1 MSKERDTVVDGLER
15 LAFNEGVQAATQ
27 DRAQALLDRL
37 NRPVRV
43 AILGLPQSGK
53 STLLNVFLGDD
64 LLPTDFMLPPIE
76 FRYGD
81 APLLRVTEPEGD
93 VTLIDG
99 LNFEAVSDDC
109 LYIQAEAP
117 QPVLKEISLLEVA
130 AEGTGEEQESA
141 LRWAARRA
149 DITVWCSQEYA
160 RVERLLW
167 NAAPEK
173 MKDHGF
179 LAITKAD
186 LFGTAEDISSRMA
199 VFKAVAENEFLD
211 IFPVASEPALA
222 ARIEKDSAG
231 WDASSASGLLRS
243 VLAHADTGRRADLDA
258 AHVFVLRHEDLV
270 SSLPQVAK
278 PGAETAPEPAK
289 AAPSAPVAPTP
300 EPEPAPIPETPQV
313 DSAVVEACIEGAQYL
328 RARAGEIRSAV
339 GGLGEDDAAEHVLSE
354 CMETVEQLQ
363 ELMDASPVDQ
373 PEWSSLKDEVSA
385 ANDMIV
391 LMQLERGT
399 EPAADAVTLLL
410 QLRRTLDAKAA

>member
-1 MSKERDTVVDGLER
+1 MTKERDTVLDGLQR
-15 LAFNEGVQAATQ
+15 LAWNDGVPAATQ
-27 DRAQALLDRL
+27 DRAKALLQRL
-37 NRPVRV
+37 DQSVRV

-53 STLLNVFLGDD
+53 STLVNVFLGEE
-64 LLPTDFMLPPIE
+64 LLPRDLMLPPVE

-81 APLLRVTEPEGD
+81 TELLRVTEAQGEITVIEGLD
-93 VTLIDG
+93 FTAL
-99 LNFEAVSDDC
+99 SDDC

-117 QPVLKEISLLEVA
+117 APVLKEISLLEVA
-130 AEGTGEEQESA
+130 AEGTGEEQENA

-167 NAAPEK
+167 ASAPEK

-186 LFGTAEDISSRMA
+186 LFGDAEDVSSRMA
-199 VFKAVAENEFLD
+199 VFKAVAEAEFLD
-211 IFPVASEPALA
+211 IFPSASEAALA
-222 ARIEKDSAG
+222 ARTSGDAKAWE
-231 WDASSASGLLRS
+231 ASSANAMLRA
-243 VLAHADTGRRADLDA
+243 VLGHAESGRRADLDA

-270 SSLPQVAK
+270 SSLPEATRPEFSAEPRAATSK
-278 PGAETAPEPAK
+278 PIT
-289 AAPSAPVAPTP
+289 PTP
-300 EPEPAPIPETPQV
+300 EPEVVAAPEPEAEPET
-313 DSAVVEACIEGAQYL
+313 DAALLEACAEGAQYL
-328 RARAGEIRSAV
+328 RARAGEISGAV
-339 GGLGEDDAAEHVLSE
+339 VDLNEDDAAEHVLSE

-363 ELMDASPVDQ
+363 ELMDASSADQ
-373 PEWSSLKDEVSA
+373 PEWETLKDEVSA

-410 QLRRTLDAKAA
+410 QLRRSLDAKAA